1 MISASWQEYD
11 TTFFVKLDFKHY
23 KFKIQLIIWIT
34 GKKNDFDSTVA
45 VSVALTVGVSIGLNF
60 IFFKMFKKINVIMSI
75 IRSSYH
81 GRIFVINLAIA
92 IVDSV
97 ETNRWLLHRRVLHKL
112 HPGGQEQLRPSE
124 DREENLR
131 RA

>member
-1 MISASWQEYD
+1 MSA
-11 TTFFVKLDFKHY
+11 THLLCLTFTFTVLNNCVT
-23 KFKIQLIIWIT
+23 IQP
-34 GKKNDFDSTVA
+34 VA
-45 VSVALTVGVSIGLNF
+45 VSVALAVGVSIGLNF
-60 IFFKMFKKINVIMSI
+60 IIFKMFKKMKCDYLSI

-112 HPGGQEQLRPSE
+112 HPGGQEQLRPSD

-131 RA
+131 SAWM